1 MKKKEA
7 EQAFRLTGGRM
18 APRDQDNPDSYKV
31 RRAKVGG
38 YRDYFDDEQIAAI
51 DAMVA
56 DRLDP
61 VYGYG
66 PGVPNIE

>member
-1 MKKKEA
+1 
-7 EQAFRLTGGRM
+7 M

-38 YRDYFDDEQIAAI
+38 YRDYFDDAQIAAI
-51 DAMVA
+51 DALVSE
-56 DRLDP
+56 RLDP

-66 PGVPNIE
+66 LSEPVSD